1 MSGSVDRI
9 ELSDLV
15 IRYGD
20 AVAVNGVSFN
30 VGRGEH
36 VTLLGPS
43 GCGKTTTLRAIAG
56 LEQPST
62 GSIRID
68 GQAMYDAA
76 ERRNVP
82 TEQRGVS
89 MVFQSYAVWP
99 HMTVLD
105 NVAYGL
111 RVRKQ
116 SRAEIRA
123 NVERALD
130 LVQMRHLAERPASKL
145 SGGQQQRVAL
155 ARAIAFS
162 PTVVLFDEPLSN
174 LDAKLRA
181 EMRVELRELQRRLDI
196 TSVYVTHDQE
206 EALAISDRVI
216 VMNVGVIE
224 QIGTPEQIYNQPKKP
239 VRRRFRRLGKPH
251 KGRVREPRAAAGVLE
266 FVTEGGHVLQ
276 ATAPHAMR
284 GNETEVAVRTAYIEI
299 GEAGR
304 RQSDPRHRAPAHV
317 PRRLRAVR
325 HRLPVGTDDRA
336 PSADQPRG
344 RGRGGQ
350 PVVLARALHPA
361 RRVSR
366 DTSGIA
372 LCRSIY
378 LNWAIGQRPAASD
391 RARSSP
397 HTPCG
402 RVRAAAAR
410 ALPDRRSRR
419 THLGSTPAGS

>member
-1 MSGSVDRI
+1 VSATRI
-9 ELSDLV
+9 DVKDLV
-15 IRYGD
+15 VRYGD
-20 AVAVNGVSFN
+20 QVAVNGVSFT

-56 LEQPST
+56 LEQPSG
-62 GSIRID
+62 GSIHID
-68 GQAMYDAA
+68 GQAMYDA
-76 ERRNVP
+76 EGRQNVP

-99 HMTVLD
+99 HMTVFD

-116 SRAEIRA
+116 SQAEIKA
-123 NVERALD
+123 NAEKALD
-130 LVQMRHLAERPASKL
+130 LVQMRHLAERGASKL

-224 QIGTPEQIYNQPKKP
+224 QIGTPEAIYNRP
-239 VRRRFRRLGKPH
+239 RSRFVADFVGSANIL
-251 KGRVREPRAAAGVLE
+251 KGRLTGADTFEADGSVTLRVLNPQGVAAGA
-266 FVTEGGHVLQ
+266 G
-276 ATAPHAMR
+276 
-284 GNETEVAVRTAYIEI
+284 EVAVRTAYIDLVARP
-299 GEAGR
+299 GDNQLPGTV
-304 RQSDPRHRAPAHV
+304 RQRMFHGDFVQYIVECA
-317 PRRLRAVR
+317 
-325 HRLPVGTDDRA
+325 
-336 PSADQPRG
+336 
-344 RGRGGQ
+344 
-350 PVVLARALHPA
+350 
-361 RRVSR
+361 
-366 DTSGIA
+366 
-372 LCRSIY
+372 
-378 LNWAIGQRPAASD
+378 
-391 RARSSP
+391 
-397 HTPCG
+397 CG
-402 RVRAAAAR
+402 RLIVRRPPTNLLDEGTAVTLSFAPEHTVLLR
-410 ALPDRRSRR
+410 
-419 THLGSTPAGS
+419 G

>member
-1 MSGSVDRI
+1 VSATRI
-9 ELSDLV
+9 EVKDLV
-15 IRYGD
+15 VRYGD
-20 AVAVNGVSFN
+20 QVAVNGVSFT

-56 LEQPST
+56 LEQPSG
-62 GSIRID
+62 GSIHID
-68 GQAMYDAA
+68 GQAMYDASV
-76 ERRNVP
+76 RQNVP

-99 HMTVLD
+99 HMTVFD

-116 SRAEIRA
+116 NQAEIKA
-123 NVERALD
+123 NVEKALD
-130 LVQMRHLAERPASKL
+130 LVQMRHLADRGASKL

-224 QIGTPEQIYNQPKKP
+224 QIGPPEDIYNRPKS
-239 VRRRFRRLGKPH
+239 RFVADFVGSANLIR
-251 KGRVREPRAAAGVLE
+251 GRVTGPGTFEA
-266 FVTEGGHVLQ
+266 EGGTILR
-276 ATAPHAMR
+276 TAGGSSGSSA
-284 GNETEVAVRTAYIEI
+284 GSEVAVRTAYIDLVPQP
-299 GEAGR
+299 GDNQLPGTV
-304 RQSDPRHRAPAHV
+304 RQRMFHGDFVQYIVECA
-317 PRRLRAVR
+317 
-325 HRLPVGTDDRA
+325 
-336 PSADQPRG
+336 
-344 RGRGGQ
+344 
-350 PVVLARALHPA
+350 
-361 RRVSR
+361 
-366 DTSGIA
+366 
-372 LCRSIY
+372 
-378 LNWAIGQRPAASD
+378 
-391 RARSSP
+391 
-397 HTPCG
+397 CG
-402 RVRAAAAR
+402 RLIVRRPPVNLLDEGAPVT
-410 ALPDRRSRR
+410 LSFSPEH
-419 THLGSTPAGS
+419 TVLLQG

>member
-1 MSGSVDRI
+1 VSETRI
-9 ELSDLV
+9 EVKDLV

-20 AVAVNGVSFN
+20 MVAVNGVSFT

-56 LEQPST
+56 LEQPVG

-68 GQAMYDAA
+68 GFAMYDAA
-76 ERRNVP
+76 ERKNIP

-99 HMTVLD
+99 HMTVFD

-116 SRAEIRA
+116 GMAEIKA

-130 LVQMRHLAERPASKL
+130 LVQMRHLADRPASKL

-155 ARAIAFS
+155 ARAVAFS

-224 QIGTPEQIYNQPKKP
+224 QIGTPEEIYNRP
-239 VRRRFRRLGKPH
+239 RSRFVADFVGSANLIKGKLLGDSQFAAEGGVMLRVTSGHKPH
-251 KGRVREPRAAAGVLE
+251 GKES
-266 FVTEGGHVLQ
+266 
-276 ATAPHAMR
+276 
-284 GNETEVAVRTAYIEI
+284 EVAVRTAYIDLQSRP
-299 GEAGR
+299 GDNQLPGKV
-304 RQSDPRHRAPAHV
+304 RQ
-317 PRRLRAVR
+317 RLFHGDFVQY
-325 HRLPVGTDDRA
+325 VID
-336 PSADQPRG
+336 S
-344 RGRGGQ
+344 
-350 PVVLARALHPA
+350 
-361 RRVSR
+361 
-366 DTSGIA
+366 
-372 LCRSIY
+372 
-378 LNWAIGQRPAASD
+378 AIGAVIVRRPPTNLLDEGSAVTLSF
-391 RARSSP
+391 SP
-397 HTPCG
+397 EHC
-402 RVRAAAAR
+402 VLLEA
-410 ALPDRRSRR
+410 
-419 THLGSTPAGS
+419 